1 MHQNLLKTSV
11 KMAQMD
17 QLHQFVKQMRPELN
31 IELIVR
37 EIHWAKMQRDTLMFG
52 LPVFNLIPS
61 VPTNW

>member
-1 MHQNLLKTSV
+1 
-11 KMAQMD
+11 MARMD